1 MASLSSSPSSARSQH
16 GATLI
21 VALVILAVVTIL
33 GLASMR
39 SSNQQL
45 LMSASARD
53 RAIAFQRAE
62 EALVLAE
69 QVIAGAPPPFQDY
82 NEDCN
87 GGLCFAGE
95 FDMQTPREQC
105 RIKAQDV
112 TASPWDLQTLF
123 SAAPPEEEDDV
134 AFTRNVPVG
143 QGVTVPYVV
152 EFMCFVP
159 SGRRATTGGSGGA
172 VQQSADEVPL
182 YRITVRAT
190 GDAQRA
196 TVMLQSVYRAAQ

>member
-1 MASLSSSPSSARSQH
+1 MASFSSSPSSARSQQ

-69 QVIAGAPPPFQDY
+69 QIIAGAPPPFQSFND
-82 NEDCN
+82 ECN

-105 RIKAQDV
+105 RLKAEGV
-112 TASPWDLQTLF
+112 TASPWNLQDLF
-123 SAAPPEEEDDV
+123 SSAPEDDDV
-134 AFTRNVPVG
+134 AFTRSVAVG
-143 QGVTVPYVV
+143 ENVTVPYVV